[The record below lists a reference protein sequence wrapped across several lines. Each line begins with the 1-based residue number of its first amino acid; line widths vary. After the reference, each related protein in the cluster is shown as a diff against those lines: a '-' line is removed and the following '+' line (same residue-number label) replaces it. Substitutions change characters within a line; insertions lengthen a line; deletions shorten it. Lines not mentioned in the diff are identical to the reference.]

1 MMHNPA
7 PLVLAT
13 LLAFSALAPVQAQT
27 KKELVAKVVA
37 LQVAQAEQ
45 LANALA
51 QQGPL
56 QQMMAQAG
64 QVLRSRVPEDK
75 REATGKAM
83 EEAVRGYL
91 KDVQPSLRA
100 SLVKNIP
107 TLLGQKLDSSFNE
120 AELKQIVQT
129 LESPVLK
136 RFNQIGGEMQQAL
149 VQKVMSENQALLQ
162 DKFKALDT
170 RMAELLGL
178 KPGVSAAPAA
188 ASKP

>member
-1 MMHNPA
+1 MYTPA
-7 PLVLAT
+7 PFLLAIVLA
-13 LLAFSALAPVQAQT
+13 ASALAPVQAQT

-45 LANALA
+45 LSNALA

-83 EEAVRGYL
+83 EEAVRAYL

-107 TLLGQKLDSSFNE
+107 TLLGQRLESSFNE

-136 RFNQIGGEMQQAL
+136 RFNQMGGEMQQAL

-178 KPGVSAAPAA
+178 KAGAAATPAA